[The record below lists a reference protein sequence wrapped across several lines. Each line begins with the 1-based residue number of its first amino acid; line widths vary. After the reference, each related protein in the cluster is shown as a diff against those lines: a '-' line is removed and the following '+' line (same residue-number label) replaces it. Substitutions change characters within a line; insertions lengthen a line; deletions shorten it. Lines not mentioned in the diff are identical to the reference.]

1 MKQQH
6 SNITK
11 HDLTSNRRIL
21 QKFLQEEGHLI
32 INFGSMNWYQSAL
45 NTINAFEVAS
55 FCRHDIMRSVFLVS
69 GELRPSWYIK
79 TSFSPASS
87 TFGNVIMPPA
97 HQSRHREVC
106 GFCKLERGKKNA
118 GQNFRKSK
126 NRFSRE
132 FGLALNNLVLRT
144 SLLQW
149 DMVAARHQ
157 SSEPMF
163 PVSKKTEVCSLI
175 YVQGSKCHPL
185 FTLKNKHCRNSTAF
199 SLDLSYCSLKGNSIQ
214 ADT

>member
-1 MKQQH
+1 M
-6 SNITK
+6 
-11 HDLTSNRRIL
+11 TSWDQYSWSLGSSDHPDTSRL
-21 QKFLQEEGHLI
+21 HLGLPAAHLGTSLCHLPI
-32 INFGSMNWYQSAL
+32 SHVTERCVDF
-45 NTINAFEVAS
+45 AS
-55 FCRHDIMRSVFLVS
+55 WR
-69 GELRPSWYIK
+69 GE
-79 TSFSPASS
+79 
-87 TFGNVIMPPA
+87 
-97 HQSRHREVC
+97 
-106 GFCKLERGKKNA
+106 KNA

-126 NRFSRE
+126 TRFSRE

-175 YVQGSKCHPL
+175 YVQGSKYHPL
-185 FTLKNKHCRNSTAF
+185 FTLKNKHFRNSTAF